1 MHIMSQRSTLVEIFK
16 DTMQEAYLSLTAGSV
31 NNRDFSSIP
40 PYFGVDLN
48 RCLGWHA
55 TWEERRCFVTFLFHF
70 MKTSLLTGEKEAKE
84 KGKLMVQLAKANRTA
99 LRNYLLI
106 CDEDRSNKIGL
117 QEGFIS
123 VHRTEDKARYAQQ
136 EAEEFGEEA
145 VVLSRSEAIAMEP
158 KIASLPFKEAYF
170 VLRKHDQ
177 TADCAE
183 FIRGMI
189 KSFQEDVDVTYDKTN
204 GAVRDISLIKAESD
218 ESMHRFKVETSNG
231 TTNEYDYVVLAAG
244 VYSPLFAS
252 KISWSAGQYCPIFPL
267 RGYSLTIFTKPN
279 PDKPTFMKGMT
290 FDKMYCSSVSP
301 NMVRLAGFG
310 EMAGFP
316 NYDKKS
322 CSHAGPMVLEKYGNR
337 IFGEDAAK
345 EIEGSALPC
354 YRPMSPDD
362 IPIVGVSKDVPRLF
376 FHCGHGT
383 LGWTLSLATAH
394 CLAQDVCDD
403 ILGVEDRD
411 EFVLPDGS
419 LVNRMALSP
428 ERFSILF

>member
-1 MHIMSQRSTLVEIFK
+1 V
-16 DTMQEAYLSLTAGSV
+16 
-31 NNRDFSSIP
+31 
-40 PYFGVDLN
+40 
-48 RCLGWHA
+48 
-55 TWEERRCFVTFLFHF
+55 FHF
-70 MKTSLLTGEKEAKE
+70 IKTSLLTGENEAKE
-84 KGKLMVQLAKANRTA
+84 RGALMVQLAKANRTA

-106 CDEDRSNKIGL
+106 CDKDHSSKIGL

-123 VHRTEDKARYAQQ
+123 VHRTEEKARCAQQ

-145 VVLSRSEAIAMEP
+145 VLLSRSEAIATEP
-158 KIASLPFKEAYF
+158 KIASLPFKDAYC

-189 KSFQEDVDVTYDKTN
+189 KSFQDDVDVTYDKTN

-218 ESMHRFKVETSNG
+218 ASMHRFKVKTSNG
-231 TTNEYDYVVLAAG
+231 ATNDFDYVVLAAG

-252 KISWSAGQYCPIFPL
+252 KISWSAGQSCPIYPL
-267 RGYSLTIFTKPN
+267 RGYSLTIFTKP
-279 PDKPTFMKGMT
+279 KPNMPIFIKAMT
-290 FDKMYCSSVSP
+290 FDKIYCTSVAA

-316 NYDKKS
+316 NYDRKS
-322 CSHAGPMVLEKYGNR
+322 CSRSGPMVLEKYGNR

-345 EIEGSALPC
+345 EIQGSALPC

-362 IPIVGVSKDVPRLF
+362 VPIAGVVKDVPRLF
-376 FHCGHGT
+376 LHCGHGT

-411 EFVLPDGS
+411 TFVLPDGS
-419 LVNRMALSP
+419 LVDRMTLSP
-428 ERFSILF
+428 ARFAILS